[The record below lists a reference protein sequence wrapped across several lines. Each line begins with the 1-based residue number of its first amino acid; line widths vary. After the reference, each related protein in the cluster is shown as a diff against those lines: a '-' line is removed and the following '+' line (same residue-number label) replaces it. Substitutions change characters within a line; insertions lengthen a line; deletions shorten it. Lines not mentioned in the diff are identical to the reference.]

1 MATTIALSS
10 DQQGV
15 SPDGSRGVSGI
26 FTLTPGT
33 TATAGEAITSKLTP
47 YFQSVD
53 GIEVLGCSAVAL
65 QKKVPVFELVAGGL
79 LASNDVTL
87 FWLVQDGAA
96 GDLEPSDAVDLSAVG
111 TLQIKVTGK
120 PA

>member
-1 MATTIALSS
+1 MATTLALSS
-10 DQQGV
+10 GQQGV

-33 TATAGEAITSKLTP
+33 TATAGEAITDLLTP
-47 YFQSVD
+47 YFQSID
-53 GIEVLGCSAVAL
+53 GIDVLGCSAVAL
-65 QKKVPVFELVAGGL
+65 QKKIPVFQLTAGGL
-79 LASNDVTL
+79 LASYAVTL

-96 GDLEPSDAVDLSAVG
+96 GDLEPDDGTDLSAVG
-111 TLQIKVTGK
+111 TLQIRVTGK

>member
-1 MATTIALSS
+1 MATSLALSS
-10 DQQGV
+10 GQQGV

-33 TATAGEAITSKLTP
+33 TATAGEAITDLLTP
-47 YFQSVD
+47 YFQSID
-53 GIEVLGCSAVAL
+53 SIEVCGCSAVAL
-65 QKKVPVFELVAGGL
+65 YDLVLPVFQFTAGGL
-79 LASNDVTL
+79 LASNDVTI
-87 FWLVQDGAA
+87 FWMD
-96 GDLEPSDAVDLSAVG
+96 DALAIDNATDLSSVA